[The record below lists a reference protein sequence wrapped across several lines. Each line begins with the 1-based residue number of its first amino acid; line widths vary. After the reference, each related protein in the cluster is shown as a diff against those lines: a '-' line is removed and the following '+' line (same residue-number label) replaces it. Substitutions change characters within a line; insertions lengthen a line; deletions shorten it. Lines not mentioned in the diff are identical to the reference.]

1 MLKHKVIF
9 ALGATFLF
17 IALAM
22 IPASATYSSETLR
35 FRDRE
40 QSLVNRLFYEIELLV
55 QSSEN
60 YLHFLRN
67 LRDLCN
73 RPEFDGFPILKEIIS
88 KILAWIARERIF
100 PIVGGNNNNGLFDK
114 LSGGLFKGS
123 SSENFVISRG
133 SYNRLRPNKANTLF
147 KQGFAFLRYR
157 GGSKLIKD
165 KTLII
170 TRKPFGFKQ
179 RVTGTH
185 IVFMTGFR
193 GLFIDIESQLTG
205 NAYTLVMGRAHR
217 ARAFKNPFSQ

>member
-1 MLKHKVIF
+1 MLKHKAIF

-22 IPASATYSSETLR
+22 IPASATCPSETLR
-35 FRDRE
+35 FRER
-40 QSLVNRLFYEIELLV
+40 SLVNLFFEGIASLVENSDNYET
-55 QSSEN
+55 
-60 YLHFLRN
+60 FLEK
-67 LRDLCN
+67 LRDFCD
-73 RPEFDGFPILKEIIS
+73 RPEFDGFPILKKIIS
-88 KILAWIARERIF
+88 MILAWIARERIF

-123 SSENFVISRG
+123 SSEHFVISRG

-205 NAYTLVMGRAHR
+205 NAYTLVMGQAHR